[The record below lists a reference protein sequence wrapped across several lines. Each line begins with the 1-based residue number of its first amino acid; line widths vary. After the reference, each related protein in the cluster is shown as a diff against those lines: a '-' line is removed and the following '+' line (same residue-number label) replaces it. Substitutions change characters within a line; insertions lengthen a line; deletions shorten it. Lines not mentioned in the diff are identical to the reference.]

1 MKRMIIGIIGASG
14 IICGVRA
21 LETLVEACMADVH
34 PGTPW
39 TRNG

>member
-1 MKRMIIGIIGASG
+1 MKRMVIGITGASG
-14 IICGVRA
+14 IIDGMRT
-21 LETLVEACMADVH
+21 LESLVEACIADVH